1 MPDAMDVP
9 VAEPRL
15 TRSLNLPQAISLNV
29 ANMVGIGPFIVIPA
43 FFKAMG
49 GPQAMVAWLVAGVLV
64 LCDGLVWSELGA
76 ALPGSGGSYH
86 FLREIYG
93 GLHPT
98 WGRLIP
104 FLFIWQFLISGTF
117 EAASA
122 YIGTMDYL
130 KYIYPNLEP
139 CLAQWRIPGGT
150 STVAACLSLIVMC
163 LLLRHIGILGWFGLA
178 LCLGTL
184 ASLLAVI
191 AAGLPHFSPV
201 LLEVSSSAL
210 RWENAGNFA
219 HGLGAAMTI
228 AIYCY
233 LGYYNICHLGDEV
246 RDPGRTIP
254 RAVIS
259 SIWII
264 AALYIAMNLAVIGA
278 IPWQE
283 VVRSDNSIVAQLIDR
298 FYGRTAAVALAWMV
312 AWTGLAGAFAVTL
325 GYSRIPFAA
334 ARRGDFFAVFSTL
347 HARGFPVVSILAFG
361 TLTAVSCYFPLEK
374 VINMA
379 VAVRI
384 LVQFIGQIVAL
395 HLLRTTRPDVPM
407 PFRMRLY
414 PLPSLIALAGWLF
427 VLCTSDWQVLFTAVG
442 VSIAGLPAFF
452 AWRMFSIRQPSP
464 QVLPPG
470 DG

>member
-1 MPDAMDVP
+1 MPNANGEAVP
-9 VAEPRL
+9 TAGL
-15 TRSLNLPQAISLNV
+15 ARSLNLPQAISLNV

-43 FFKAMG
+43 FFQSMG
-49 GPQAMVAWLVAGVLV
+49 GPQAMIAWLVAGLLV

-93 GLHPT
+93 RLHPT

-130 KYIYPNLEP
+130 KFIYPNLEEH
-139 CLAQWRIPGGT
+139 LAHWGIPGGT
-150 STVAACLSLIVMC
+150 STVAACLCMIVMC
-163 LLLRHIGILGWFGLA
+163 LLLRHIGIIGWFGLA

-184 ASLLAVI
+184 ISLLAVI
-191 AAGLPHFSPV
+191 AAGLPHFNPK
-201 LLEVSSSAL
+201 LLEVPSSVFHLS
-210 RWENAGNFA
+210 NAGNLTR
-219 HGLGAAMTI
+219 GLGAAMTI

-259 SIWII
+259 SIWIVGT
-264 AALYIAMNLAVIGA
+264 LYVAMNLAVIGA

-283 VVRSDNSIVAQLIDR
+283 VVRSDNSIVAQLVDR
-298 FYGRTAAVALAWMV
+298 FYGRPAAVVLAWMV

-334 ARRGDFFAVFSTL
+334 ARKGDFFAVFSTL
-347 HARGFPVVSILAFG
+347 HARGFPVVSIIAFG
-361 TLTAVSCYFPLEK
+361 TLTAVSCYFPLQS
-374 VINMA
+374 VIDMA

-384 LVQFIGQIVAL
+384 LAQFIGQIVAL
-395 HLLRTTRPDVPM
+395 HLLRTRRPDVPM

-414 PLPSLIALAGWLF
+414 PLPSLIAFAGWLF
-427 VLCTSDWQVLFTAVG
+427 VLGTSEWKILLTAIG
-442 VSIAGLPAFF
+442 VSIAGVPVFLAWKSMTGTPPAD
-452 AWRMFSIRQPSP
+452 SSSN
-464 QVLPPG
+464 
-470 DG
+470 